1 MKKKLL
7 IGLGGLVVLLLVAV
21 LVVPSFIDW
30 NQYKALA
37 TKIAKESTGRDL
49 AIGGDMKLSLLPKPA
64 VVVNDVRLS
73 NLPGAKAAEMVTLK
87 TLEIRVALAPLL
99 GGNVQVERVRV
110 VDPVI
115 EIETLA
121 DGRSNLSFEAPEKQS
136 APAPAGGD
144 GGQTGAPGGGS
155 AFDLQLDNLTLENGT
170 VVYRDAK
177 AGTVEKIE
185 EINAQVAVASLTGPV
200 EGLGRLKARG
210 IPLTFG
216 ATVGKAIHGRTM
228 PLDLSL
234 GFGAGNAQLKVS
246 GTLVGLETDPGF
258 KGKVDVKGD
267 DLAALVH
274 GLTGNP
280 LPGFAAKPFTLAG
293 NLAGSQAEVTV
304 PDLTASLGDTQLSGD
319 LGATLAGGI
328 AAHANLNVGRVDL
341 DALMASMGT
350 GAAAAPASAAREAAP
365 AAKAPTPAGQA
376 FSLPKDVSAALR
388 LGIEAMSYKG
398 GVIRQARLN
407 ADLGNGEI
415 TLSQLSAQL
424 PGSTDVAVFG
434 FVSAKNGRPQLEG
447 EAEVTAADLRAVMTW
462 LGVALPPDMPK
473 ERLRRLAY
481 KSSFVATADQVQIAG
496 LNMQMDGTTVTGGA
510 TVKLGGRPSF
520 GVDLAVDKINLD
532 GYLPAS
538 AAAPAKGGAADG
550 AAAKANGGAAAPAAS
565 GPGGVAALKSFD
577 ANLKVAVKSV
587 TYHQTPISDVLLD
600 GTLYNGNLDL
610 RRLSVG
616 QAAGAS
622 LSAKGGLLK
631 LDSQPEMKDLHLDF
645 AAADLLPLFRLAG
658 VDAPPQAKG
667 LGRVAVKGKAS
678 GSPMR
683 PVLDASIQAAG
694 AQLDIDGTIAAAPAL
709 ALDTRIGL
717 KHGDIA
723 QLARTLGVD
732 YRPSGRLGAT
742 DISLRAKG
750 GMDKLAF
757 SDIKGAL
764 AGISLSGNGHLDL
777 TGAKPRLG
785 IELST
790 GEVRVD
796 PFLPAQRAASLPGDD
811 KVRHAG
817 GRYRPA
823 FLEALERPIV
833 LAAAGTKSSTAKP
846 AASAPAAVSGG
857 VDPRW
862 SRDPL
867 DLSALASVDADV
879 LLRSAAIAFQD
890 YRLDNA
896 DIALNLAN
904 GILRTNRATGTL
916 FGGTVQANA
925 TLDATRNAKTDLTL
939 QVANLDVGRAVAAAA
954 GKGMAGGALNLDLR
968 ANTQGGSVAQL
979 VQALG
984 GNGSLAIKGLD
995 VKKEAQGSALA
1006 GVLELVMNLN
1016 TLGGAL
1022 SGGKGTLADVTGTF
1036 TIDKGVIRSQDARL
1050 VSGVGNGNA
1059 VATVDLPR
1067 WTIDSQGKVEVTQ
1080 GVLTQILAQKTNV
1093 QNTSL
1098 PFSITGRLDAPNV
1111 KLDTAS
1117 LPGKGIAIPGTEKLL
1132 KKKGVGTLL
1141 ETVLPGVTGGAQQQ
1155 QGGATTGTATPQQP
1169 AQQPS
1174 SGTIFG
1180 LPIPGQQQP
1189 ATTTQQQQQQKPSK
1203 PKAED
1208 LLRGILL
1215 GR

>member
-1 MKKKLL
+1 VKKKIL
-7 IGLGGLVVLLLVAV
+7 IGLGGLFVLLLAAV
-21 LVVPSFIDW
+21 LVIPSFIDW

-37 TKIAKESTGRDL
+37 TRIAKESTGRDL
-49 AIGGDMKLSLLPKPA
+49 VIGGDMTLSLLPKPA

-87 TLEIRVALAPLL
+87 TLEVRVALAPLL

-121 DGRSNLSFEAPEKQS
+121 DGRSNLSFETEERNAAAATAPTEGAKDQ
-136 APAPAGGD
+136 A
-144 GGQTGAPGGGS
+144 APGGGS

-170 VVYRDAK
+170 VVHRDSRT
-177 AGTVEKIE
+177 GTVERIE
-185 EINAQVAVASLTGPV
+185 EINAQMALASLTGPV
-200 EGLGRLKARG
+200 EGQGRLKVRG
-210 IPLTFG
+210 LPLTFSG
-216 ATVGKAIHGRTM
+216 TVGKAIHGRTV
-228 PLDLSL
+228 PLDLSF
-234 GFGAGNAQLKVS
+234 GFGAGNAQAKVS

-267 DLAALVH
+267 DLAALVG

-280 LPGFAAKPFTLAG
+280 LPGFAGKPFALSG
-293 NLAGSQAEVTV
+293 NLAGSKAEVGI
-304 PDLTASLGDTQLSGD
+304 PDLTASLGDTQMTGD
-319 LGATLAGGI
+319 LGATLEGGI

-341 DALMASMGT
+341 DALMASLGT
-350 GAAAAPASAAREAAP
+350 GAAAPASVPAGKAEAPAADP
-365 AAKAPTPAGQA
+365 AAKAQQA
-376 FSLPKDVSAALR
+376 FSLPKDVSASLR
-388 LGIEAMSYKG
+388 LGVEAMSYKG

-407 ADLGNGEI
+407 ADLANGEI

-434 FVSAKNGRPQLEG
+434 FVTAKNGKPRLEG

-462 LGVALPPDMPK
+462 LGVDLPPDIPK
-473 ERLRRLAY
+473 ERLRRLAG
-481 KSSFVATADQVQIAG
+481 KSSFVATEEQVQVAG
-496 LNMQMDGTTVTGGA
+496 LDMRMDGTTVTGGA

-532 GYLPAS
+532 GYMP
-538 AAAPAKGGAADG
+538 AAPAPAAKGGTGSGAKGDG
-550 AAAKANGGAAAPAAS
+550 KAAPAAA
-565 GPGGVAALKSFD
+565 GPGGVPALKAFD

-587 TYHQTPISDVLLD
+587 TYRQIPISDVLLD
-600 GTLYNGNLDL
+600 GTLHNGNLDL

-622 LSAKGGLLK
+622 LSARGGLPK

-645 AAADLLPLFRLAG
+645 AAADLGPLFRLAG
-658 VDAPPQAKG
+658 IEAPPQAKG
-667 LGRVAVKGKAS
+667 LGRVSVKGKVNGGFS
-678 GSPMR
+678 R
-683 PVLDASIQAAG
+683 PVLDAAIQAAG
-694 AQLDIDGTIAAAPAL
+694 AQVDIDGSLAAAPAL
-709 ALDTRIGL
+709 ALDARIGL
-717 KHGDIA
+717 KHADIA

-742 DISLRAKG
+742 DISLHAKG
-750 GMDKLAF
+750 GTDKLVLG
-757 SDIKGAL
+757 DIKGTL
-764 AGISLSGNGHLDL
+764 AGVSLSGNGQVDL
-777 TGAKPRLG
+777 TGAKPKLG

-790 GEVRVD
+790 GEVKVD
-796 PFLPAQRAASLPGDD
+796 SFLPVQRAAALPGDG

-833 LAAAGTKSSTAKP
+833 LAAAPAAKP
-846 AASAPAAVSGG
+846 TTATAPVAGG

-879 LLRSAAIAFQD
+879 LLRSAAILFQD

-904 GILRTNRATGTL
+904 GLLRTNRATGTL
-916 FGGTVQANA
+916 FGGAVQANA

-954 GKGMAGGALNLDLR
+954 GKGMAGGSLNLDLR

-995 VKKEAQGSALA
+995 VKQGARGSALA
-1006 GVLELVMNLN
+1006 GILDLMMNLN

-1022 SGGKGTLADVTGTF
+1022 SGGKGALADITGTF
-1036 TIDKGVIRSQDARL
+1036 TIERGIVRSQDARL
-1050 VSGVGNGNA
+1050 VSGVGNGDA

-1080 GVLTQILAQKTNV
+1080 GVLTQILAQKANV
-1093 QNTSL
+1093 QNTTL
-1098 PFSITGRLDAPNV
+1098 PFYINGRLDAPNV

-1141 ETVLPGVTGGAQQQ
+1141 ETVLPGVTGGTQQ
-1155 QGGATTGTATPQQP
+1155 QGGTTTQQPTGTTTQPQSSGGLFGGVP
-1169 AQQPS
+1169 VPTQQPS
-1174 SGTIFG
+1174 S
-1180 LPIPGQQQP
+1180 
-1189 ATTTQQQQQQKPSK
+1189 TTQQQQQQQKPSK